1 MGAREERLGKNEAVF
16 REVNERIRD
25 VSAAPAEAEFLCECA
40 DATCTAAVAMSLV
53 EYELV
58 RGDPLHFLVLPGHE
72 LEDVEDVV
80 DRGDGFTVVRKRDG
94 AAQVAAATDPRS

>member
-1 MGAREERLGKNEAVF
+1 
-16 REVNERIRD
+16 
-25 VSAAPAEAEFLCECA
+25 
-40 DATCTAAVAMSLV
+40 MSLV

-80 DRGDGFTVVRKRDG
+80 ERGDGFTVVRKRDG